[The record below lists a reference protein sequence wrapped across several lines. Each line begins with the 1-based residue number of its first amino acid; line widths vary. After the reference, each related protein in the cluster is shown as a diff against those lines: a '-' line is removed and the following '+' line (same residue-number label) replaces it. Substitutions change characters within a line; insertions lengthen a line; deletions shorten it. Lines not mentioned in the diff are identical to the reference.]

1 MGWVYLGLAIVFEV
15 TGTTCMKLSEGFTRI
30 VPSVLMFVFYFLS
43 ISAIAIALKTIGVGM
58 AYAIWS
64 GLGTALIVAIGIFA
78 FREPVTALKLF
89 SIALIIAGV
98 MGLGLSMGN
107 GRF

>member
-1 MGWVYLGLAIVFEV
+1 MGWVYLVVAIALEV
-15 TGTTCMKLSEGFTRI
+15 SGTTCMKLSDGFTRV
-30 VPSVLMFVFYFLS
+30 VPSVLMFVFYLLS
-43 ISAIAIALKTIGVGM
+43 ISSIAVALKTIGVGV

-64 GLGTALIVAIGIFA
+64 GLGTALIAAIGIFA

-98 MGLGLSMGN
+98 VGLNLGG
-107 GRF
+107 GGH